1 MAMAEAWMA
10 GRVMVA
16 GIAAALMLLG
26 GVASAQNGRPAPPA
40 RPAPAT
46 PPAPPVRPAVPAP
59 PAVPATPAPDMGAT
73 AARTLAIT
81 PGQSVQGRLSGSDL
95 KLDDE
100 SAYDTYTFEAEEG
113 RQYRVLL
120 ASRDFDAVLFV
131 LGDLDGTDPKV
142 WMSDDLGDGIT
153 DSEVIFT
160 APTAGLYEILVNSYA
175 GGETGRYRLALTW
188 TEGDMRNTEH
198 GAEDP
203 RLGGRHRLETGRE
216 GPVRVVPAR
225 H

>member
-1 MAMAEAWMA
+1 MA

-16 GIAAALMLLG
+16 GIAAALALLG
-26 GVASAQNGRPAPPA
+26 GVASAQNARPVHPA

-59 PAVPATPAPDMGAT
+59 PAVPATPAPPASPAPGMGA
-73 AARTLAIT
+73 AADRTLAIT
-81 PGQSVQGRLSGSDL
+81 PGQSVQGRLSSSDP

-100 SAYDTYTFEAEEG
+100 SAYDTYTFEAEAG

-131 LGDLDGTDPKV
+131 LEDLDRSDPKV
-142 WMSDDLGDGIT
+142 WLSDDLGDGIT
-153 DSEVIFT
+153 DSEVVFT
-160 APTAGLYEILVNSYA
+160 APTAGIYEILVNSYS

-188 TEGDMRNTEH
+188 TEGDMRDTEH

-203 RLGGRHRLETGRE
+203 RLGGSRRLETGRE